1 MSSVAFRHP
10 DGHID
15 GTDSIPSV
23 NHREERAMATKRTT
37 STKKPKPEAGV
48 IDIEL
53 TPEQREL
60 IKQQSKGKL
69 DISTLRLRPELNL
82 RLQELTTVLGAG
94 ARIRQSVLN
103 GAGGLWWA

>member
-1 MSSVAFRHP
+1 
-10 DGHID
+10 
-15 GTDSIPSV
+15 
-23 NHREERAMATKRTT
+23 MATKRAT

-60 IKQQSKGKL
+60 IKRQSNGKV
-69 DISTLRLRPELNL
+69 DITTLRLRPDLNL

-94 ARIRQSVLN
+94 ARVSQGVLN